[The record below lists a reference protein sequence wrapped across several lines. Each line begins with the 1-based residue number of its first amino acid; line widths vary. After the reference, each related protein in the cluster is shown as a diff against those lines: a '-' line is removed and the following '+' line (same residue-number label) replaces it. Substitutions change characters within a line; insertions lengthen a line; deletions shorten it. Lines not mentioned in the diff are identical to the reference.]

1 MDIYYLVSNLLMS
14 PSLWMASALFIV
26 GYIWVAK
33 VDNVDRVI
41 AAHVNLLQS
50 EKIDRDGEIPF
61 TGTSQWDKGADIASA
76 STLAPGN
83 DGNYFDVTGTTG
95 ITAINAVRSQP
106 GTVIKLHFDGI
117 VLITHHATNLV
128 MPDGEN
134 YTTAAGDEL
143 EFIECVANQW
153 RCTNISPDPNIGSH
167 ADTHELGGSD
177 AIKLDDLAIPDDNVN
192 LDASITR
199 HGLLKR
205 LDNDPSHYLD
215 GQGAWTVPPGSGKYA
230 VTAKSDNY
238 SVLLGDCLSGKALSM
253 NAVVEKTFSL
263 PSVVNGDIGAVIT
276 FAKIGTGKLI
286 IAAADADII
295 GESSNGGTVEN
306 STFETFAT
314 VTLLLIGAN
323 GNAQWLV
330 VGYHGSWVFT

>member
-14 PSLWMASALFIV
+14 PSLWMASALFIA

-41 AAHVNLLQS
+41 AAHVNLLQT

-83 DGNYFDVTGTTG
+83 DGNYFDVTGTTN
-95 ITAINAVRSQP
+95 IIAINAVRSQP

-117 VLITHHATNLV
+117 LTISHHANNIILPNGV
-128 MPDGEN
+128 N

-143 EFIECVANQW
+143 EFIEYAPDDW
-153 RCTNISPDPNIGSH
+153 RCTNISPR
-167 ADTHELGGSD
+167 
-177 AIKLDDLAIPDDNVN
+177 KLDDLATPDDNTD

-199 HGLLKR
+199 HGLLKK
-205 LDNDPSHYLD
+205 LDDNPSHYLN
-215 GQGAWTVPPGSGKYA
+215 GQGAWMAPPGTGTYTITEKE
-230 VTAKSDNY
+230 DNY
-238 SVLLGDCLSGKALSM
+238 SVLVGDCLAGRALTM

-263 PSVVNGDIGAVIT
+263 PSVTAPDDGATIT
-276 FAKIGTGKLI
+276 FIKIGTGKLI
-286 IAAADADII
+286 IAAADADMI
-295 GESSNGGTVEN
+295 GASSGGGTVFN
-306 STFETFAT
+306 NTAETYAS
-314 VTLLLIGAN
+314 VTLLLIGGA
-323 GNAQWLV
+323 GNAQWIV
-330 VGYHGSWVFT
+330 IGYHGSWVFT